1 METLKL
7 VLPTKED
14 KQKILGY
21 KQEFL
26 TNEEE
31 DITGSGRLM
40 KAKNFEDWYD
50 AVQDN
55 ANKQT
60 VRKGIVPTTVYLSL
74 SSKDSRLIGMIDIRH
89 YLNDYLLNVGGH
101 IGYIVRASERYK
113 GYATEMV
120 EALIEFSENNGAKI
134 ITAQVAQENLGSN
147 RLLNKLG
154 FYVEKEGTFK
164 KSCTDIFYDDY
175 TYRLNIK

>member
-1 METLKL
+1 MYLRVVSQKIKVVIMETLKL

-55 ANKQT
+55 SNEKT
-60 VRKGIVPTTVYLSL
+60 VRKGIVPTTVYLAL
-74 SSKDSRLIGMIDIRH
+74 SSKDGR
-89 YLNDYLLNVGGH
+89 
-101 IGYIVRASERYK
+101 
-113 GYATEMV
+113 
-120 EALIEFSENNGAKI
+120 
-134 ITAQVAQENLGSN
+134 
-147 RLLNKLG
+147 
-154 FYVEKEGTFK
+154 
-164 KSCTDIFYDDY
+164 
-175 TYRLNIK
+175 